1 MNDHPT
7 PLNDD
12 EPHPPATEIGATR
25 AGGPTDTADVH
36 DLVDAAVAA
45 YLDFLEGVGPCPTLE
60 DLPDADRREAEQL
73 LAVMTA
79 GRGVD
84 PRASTPS
91 VEELLAGT
99 ELESLLTPAGPGRSG
114 SGSSAGSSGRGSFA
128 RDTHGDRSSATRHSH
143 ALDRHIARAERIKTA
158 LHATDRRVAVMVA
171 PHRLAGPAVTATYLD
186 LSAVFFAVDGVE
198 PPTAGEF
205 RRRIESMFNADADLD
220 YVGVVADDSLDLLT
234 QMVSCSDL
242 GPTLVTPSDHVEV
255 TWPPVLPLPDAF
267 RRMLELAAPIWEP
280 FVFDASLRE
289 PLQLQAVA
297 GRAAQQ
303 IVTGESARPYHGDK
317 GRAYK
322 SFAGADGAFRE
333 MIVALGAHAATEHDV
348 AEALDRVLR
357 EAA

>member
-1 MNDHPT
+1 MNDYPT
-7 PLNDD
+7 PVNDD
-12 EPHPPATEIGATR
+12 EPHPPTIEIGATR
-25 AGGPTDTADVH
+25 AVDPADAGDVS
-36 DLVDAAVAA
+36 DPIDSAVAA
-45 YLDFLEGVGPCPTLE
+45 YLDFLEGVGPRPTLD
-60 DLPDADRREAEQL
+60 DLSDADRHEAEQL
-73 LAVMTA
+73 LAVMIA

-99 ELESLLTPAGPGRSG
+99 ELESLLSPARSG
-114 SGSSAGSSGRGSFA
+114 GSNAGSGGGGDSA
-128 RDTHGDRSSATRHSH
+128 RDTHGDHSSATRRSH

-158 LHATDRRVAVMVA
+158 LTATDRRVAVMLA

-186 LSAVFFAVDGVE
+186 LSAVFIAVAGVE
-198 PPTAGEF
+198 PPTEDEF
-205 RRRIESMFNADADLD
+205 RHRIESMFTADVDLD
-220 YVGVVADDSLDLLT
+220 YVGIVADGSLDLLT

-242 GPTLVTPSDHVEV
+242 GPTLVAPSDHVEL

-280 FVFDASLRE
+280 FVFDVSLRE
-289 PLQLQAVA
+289 PLQLQAIA

-303 IVTGESARPYHGDK
+303 IITHESARPYHGDK

-322 SFAGADGAFRE
+322 SFANAGVVFRE
-333 MIVALGAHAATEHDV
+333 MIVALGAHPATEPEV
-348 AEALDRVLR
+348 AEALNRALR